1 MLVSPLRWLISNLSA
16 LLLAFALAVVVW
28 ISAVTEADPNV
39 ERIRTVPI
47 EVIGQNRDMLL
58 INMETDQVRIT
69 LRTPQSVWERYGAA
83 ENALEA
89 WVDLTGLDSGQ
100 HLVEVQYRINPSFTP
115 VRVVQV
121 SPDVITIEQ
130 QLLDSRSFPVNLE
143 ITGEPVVGYQKGLA
157 ARNPATVTVSGPAE
171 QVAQVEEVRAALD
184 ITDATE
190 TIQTSVPLLPVNGSG
205 DPVEGV
211 NVTPSEVEVTQPITL
226 QESYRNVVVR
236 VVTTGQVANGYKLTN
251 ISVAPPNVVVFSPN
265 PDLVNSLPSFVE
277 TEPIDLTGAT
287 DDLETF
293 VDLNLPEGVSVTGD
307 PTVLVQVSIGVLED
321 SLRVTLPV
329 SPVGLLP
336 GQAAVISPD
345 MVDVILSGPVPIL
358 NRMTSTDVRV
368 IADLRGLDFGTHQV
382 DLSVDVLPDQVQVET
397 ILPSTVEVEIIT
409 APTTTPTSPAAPT
422 QTVQP

>member
-190 TIQTSVPLLPVNGSG
+190 TIQTSVPLLPVDGSG

-265 PDLVNSLPSFVE
+265 PELVNSLPSFVE

-382 DLSVDVLPDQVQVET
+382 DLSVDVLPEQVQVET

>member
-47 EVIGQNRDMLL
+47 EVIGQDPDMLL
-58 INMETDQVRIT
+58 IDMETDQVRIT
-69 LRTPQSVWERYGAA
+69 LRTPQSVWERFGAT

-89 WVDLTGLDSGQ
+89 WVDLTGLGSGEHQ
-100 HLVEVQYRINPSFTP
+100 VEVQHRVNPSFNP
-115 VRVVQV
+115 VRVVQLN
-121 SPDVITIEQ
+121 PDTITVEQ
-130 QLLDSRSFPVNLE
+130 QLLDSRTFPVNLE
-143 ITGEPVVGYQKGLA
+143 ITGEPVVGYQQGVA
-157 ARNPATVTVSGPAE
+157 ARDPSFVTVSGPAE
-171 QVAQVEEVRAALD
+171 QVERVEEVRAVLD
-184 ITDATE
+184 ITDTTE
-190 TIQTSVPLLPVNGSG
+190 TIQTAVPLLPLNEDGELVGE
-205 DPVEGV
+205 VT
-211 NVTPSEVEVTQPITL
+211 VTPNEVQVTQPISL

-251 ISVAPPNVVVFSPN
+251 ISVAPPNVVVFSPD
-265 PDLVNSLPSFVE
+265 PELVNSLPSFVE

-287 DDLETF
+287 DDIETF

-321 SLRVTLPV
+321 SLRVSLPV
-329 SPVGLLP
+329 SPVGLVP
-336 GQAAVISPD
+336 GQAAVISPET
-345 MVDVILSGPVPIL
+345 VDVILSGPVPVL

-368 IADLRGLDFGTHQV
+368 VADVRGLDFGVHQV
-382 DLSVDVLPDQVQVET
+382 EPSVDVLPDQVQVET

-409 APTTTPTSPAAPT
+409 APTPTPTSPPLPSPT
-422 QTVQP
+422 AQP

>member
-190 TIQTSVPLLPVNGSG
+190 TIQTSVPLLPVDGSG

-211 NVTPSEVEVTQPITL
+211 NVMPSEVEVTQPITL

-265 PDLVNSLPSFVE
+265 PELVNSLPSFVE

>member
-121 SPDVITIEQ
+121 SPDVITVEQ

-190 TIQTSVPLLPVNGSG
+190 TIQTSVPLLPVDGSG

-265 PDLVNSLPSFVE
+265 PELVNSLPSFVE

>member
-190 TIQTSVPLLPVNGSG
+190 TIQTSVPLLPVDGSG